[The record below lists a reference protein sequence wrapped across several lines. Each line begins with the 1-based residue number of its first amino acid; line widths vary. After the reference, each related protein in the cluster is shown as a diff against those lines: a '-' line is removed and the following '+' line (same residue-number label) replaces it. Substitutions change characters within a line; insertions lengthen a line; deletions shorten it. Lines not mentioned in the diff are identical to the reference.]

1 MNGKKTNVLI
11 EVLQADRELG
21 AVLDHIIN
29 EDQVNLRSLLL
40 TTNHLELSE
49 STQPASTALSVL
61 LTVSDLQKVLAYLL
75 PVVDLSCISTM
86 VQGVPLKVER
96 PRRKRRATKDIKD
109 SVVDKVRTEIEHK
122 IYGEI
127 DSGLNQTYS
136 DMIRVFLP
144 LLTHPTF
151 R

>member
-1 MNGKKTNVLI
+1 MNGKKTNVLL
-11 EVLQADRELG
+11 EVLQADQELG
-21 AVLDHIIN
+21 PVLDHIIN

-40 TTNHLELSE
+40 TTNHLDLSE
-49 STQPASTALSVL
+49 NTQPGSTALSFL
-61 LTVSDLQKVLAYLL
+61 LTVSDLPKVLAYIL

-96 PRRKRRATKDIKD
+96 PRRKRRMTKGMKD
-109 SVVDKVRTEIEHK
+109 AVVDKVRTDIEHK

-127 DSGLNQTYS
+127 DSGVNQTYS
-136 DMIRVFLP
+136 DITRVVLP
-144 LLTHPTF
+144 ILIHPTF

>member
-1 MNGKKTNVLI
+1 MNGKKTNVLL

-21 AVLDHIIN
+21 GVLDHIIN

-49 STQPASTALSVL
+49 TTQPASTALSVL
-61 LTVSDLQKVLAYLL
+61 LKVSDLQKVLAYLL

-96 PRRKRRATKDIKD
+96 PRRKRRATKGMKD
-109 SVVDKVRTEIEHK
+109 GVAD
-122 IYGEI
+122 
-127 DSGLNQTYS
+127 
-136 DMIRVFLP
+136 
-144 LLTHPTF
+144 
-151 R
+151 